1 MLRGYLIG
9 GWLAASLWAQSPT
22 FDQATKLYNRT
33 DYEGSLRLLIAEPEK
48 NARVYDLI
56 GRNQFMLG
64 EFKKASE
71 SYQQAVAAD
80 PSNSEYQH
88 WPRKSFGQHAGTAR
102 PVSRPRLA
110 SEPRQQFAKSGA
122 LRPKNHE

>member
-64 EFKKASE
+64 GFKKASE
-71 SYQQAVAAD
+71 SYEQAVAAD
-80 PSNSEYQH
+80 PSNSEYNIGSASH
-88 WPRKSFGQHAGTAR
+88 WG
-102 PVSRPRLA
+102 
-110 SEPRQQFAKSGA
+110 SEPKRRAPLLLQAS
-122 LRPKNHE
+122 RVTPRRH